1 MNKTR
6 SKVMTIA
13 NRLVKQGLTR
23 SMATLKAWIIV
34 KANALRTKVRGTSRR
49 QNALEKL
56 AEVNPADISVK
67 LKREPRNSHDSNAVA
82 VYAALRDNRVFF
94 IGYLP
99 KAVAAFSRRLWTS
112 TLNRILRRSE
122 LQADLTRM
130 CITARLWQ
138 LPYEKS
144 PYITANQSEC
154 KGVPSTMGA
163 GQYYYSRPAPKCQ

>member
-23 SMATLKAWIIV
+23 SIATVKAWIIV
-34 KANALRTKVRGTSRR
+34 KANALRTKVKGTSRR

-56 AEVNPADISVK
+56 AEVNPADISIK
-67 LKREPRNSHDSNAVA
+67 LKREPRNAHDSNAVA

-99 KAVAAFSRRLWTS
+99 KAVASVLAPLMD
-112 TLNRILRRSE
+112 NDSE
-122 LQADLTRM
+122 
-130 CITARLWQ
+130 
-138 LPYEKS
+138 
-144 PYITANQSEC
+144 
-154 KGVPSTMGA
+154 PSTKAFRVTGGFNPYVSYGA
-163 GQYYYSRPAPKCQ
+163 ALAIAV

>member
-34 KANALRTKVRGTSRR
+34 KAKALRTKAKGTSRR
-49 QNALEKL
+49 QDALEKL
-56 AEVNPADISVK
+56 AGINPADISIK
-67 LKREPRNSHDSNAVA
+67 LKREPHNAHDSNAVA

-99 KAVAAFSRRLWTS
+99 KAVASVLAPLMDKHA
-112 TLNRILRRSE
+112 E
-122 LQADLTRM
+122 
-130 CITARLWQ
+130 
-138 LPYEKS
+138 
-144 PYITANQSEC
+144 
-154 KGVPSTMGA
+154 PSTKAFRVTGGFNPYVNYGA
-163 GQYYYSRPAPKCQ
+163 ALAIAV

>member
-6 SKVMTIA
+6 SKVMIIA

-23 SMATLKAWIIV
+23 SLATIKAWVIV
-34 KANALRTKVRGTSRR
+34 KANALRTKVKGTSHR

-56 AEVNPADISVK
+56 ATVNPADISVK

-99 KAVAAFSRRLWTS
+99 KAVASVLAPLMDKDTEPNTKAFIVTGGFNPWVNYGA
-112 TLNRILRRSE
+112 TLV
-122 LQADLTRM
+122 
-130 CITARLWQ
+130 IT
-138 LPYEKS
+138 
-144 PYITANQSEC
+144 
-154 KGVPSTMGA
+154 V
-163 GQYYYSRPAPKCQ
+163 

>member
-23 SMATLKAWIIV
+23 SIAMVKAWVIV
-34 KANALRTKVRGTSRR
+34 KANALRTKVKGTSRR
-49 QNALEKL
+49 QSALEKL
-56 AEVNPADISVK
+56 AGVNPADISVK

-99 KAVAAFSRRLWTS
+99 KAVAAVLAPLMDKHAEPNTKAFRVTGGFNPYVYYGA
-112 TLNRILRRSE
+112 TL
-122 LQADLTRM
+122 A
-130 CITARLWQ
+130 IT
-138 LPYEKS
+138 
-144 PYITANQSEC
+144 I
-154 KGVPSTMGA
+154 
-163 GQYYYSRPAPKCQ
+163 